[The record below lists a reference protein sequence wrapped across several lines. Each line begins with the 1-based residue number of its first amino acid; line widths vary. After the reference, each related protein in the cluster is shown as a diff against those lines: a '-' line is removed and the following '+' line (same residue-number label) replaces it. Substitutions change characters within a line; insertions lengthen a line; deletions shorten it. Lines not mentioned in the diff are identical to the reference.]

1 MRLTFEQS
9 VASVAAGLAL
19 SVGLITILAVVLSNA
34 GTDLLGR
41 WDAKPLLEVAFTGL
55 IAGRF
60 AAATHLRLL
69 PTVVL
74 IIALGAIC
82 TAIAFSL
89 TAGANVH
96 HPVGLLESA
105 ALPGVEAA
113 TIGSLTGYLMNV
125 LLRGGF
131 AQGTQT
137 GSSRGRSRGLR

>member
-34 GTDLLGR
+34 GAGLLGR

-55 IAGRF
+55 VAGRF

-69 PTVVL
+69 PTAVL
-74 IIALGAIC
+74 VIAAGALC

-89 TAGANVH
+89 TPGANVH
-96 HPVGLLESA
+96 HPIALLEFA
-105 ALPGVEAA
+105 ALPGAEAA
-113 TIGSLTGYLMNV
+113 TIGSLTGYLISV
-125 LLRGGF
+125 LVRGGF
-131 AQGTQT
+131 APQ
-137 GSSRGRSRGLR
+137 SR